1 MRKNKD
7 GWIDVTQALQQNN
20 LIKMDM
26 EEFRYRCMTCRKL
39 FSCEFGWRK
48 HTEWM
53 IVCGRKCTC
62 DVFSFAKYSH
72 SLNGTSAK
80 KVQRKIESKELKKLE
95 ELIETTMKNPELIQP
110 EIYQSELDTRR
121 NV

>member
-1 MRKNKD
+1 
-7 GWIDVTQALQQNN
+7 
-20 LIKMDM
+20 MDM
-26 EEFRYRCMTCRKL
+26 EEFRYRCATCKKL

-80 KVQRKIESKELKKLE
+80 KVQRKIESKVLKKLE
-95 ELIETTMKNPELIQP
+95 ALVGTTMEKPELIE
-110 EIYQSELDTRR
+110 SEKFKSALDTKRDVQR
-121 NV
+121 DDSI